1 MEFAIALI
9 TLTFLEIVLGIDN
22 IIFVSI
28 VTNKLPEKD
37 RGKARFIG
45 LALAL
50 IFRIALLVLLIWV
63 LDHLTSFFFPLD
75 GMTHEQTIEKID
87 QTENVFEH
95 LKLIPHAFGI
105 REVVLF
111 IGGLFLIGKS
121 VSEVNHKMEGHAKE
135 LETKKKISMGR
146 IIIQIIL
153 LDIVFSFDS
162 ILTAIGITHNLPAMI
177 TAVSVAMMVMLL
189 FSKKISSFISKY
201 PSLEMLALSFLIL
214 VGFMLTLES
223 VHVEVPK
230 GYIYFAVFFSLTI
243 EVINIRLRKKS
254 DKAITLKRKIKDEIP
269 DNIGENNTT
278 ISKQEQSTENN

>member
-1 MEFAIALI
+1 MEFVIALI

-28 VTNKLPEKD
+28 VTNKLPVSQ
-37 RGKARFIG
+37 RPKARAIG
-45 LALAL
+45 LGLAL
-50 IFRIALLVLLIWV
+50 IFRIFLLLVLVWV

-75 GMTHEQTIEKID
+75 GMSHEQTIEKIKD
-87 QTENVFEH
+87 TENIWEH
-95 LKLIPHAFGI
+95 LKLVPHAFGV

-111 IGGLFLIGKS
+111 VGGLFLIGKS

-135 LETKKKISMGR
+135 QTVQKNVSFGR
-146 IIIQIIL
+146 IIVQIVM

-177 TAVSVAMMVMLL
+177 TAIAIAMTIMLL
-189 FSKKISSFISKY
+189 FSKKISAFIAQY

-223 VHVEVPK
+223 IHVEVPK
-230 GYIYFAVFFSLTI
+230 GYIYFAVFFSLII
-243 EVINIRLRKKS
+243 EVINIKTRKS
-254 DKAITLKRKIKDEIP
+254 NEEAIKLKRKVKDDEAVAE
-269 DNIGENNTT
+269 GV
-278 ISKQEQSTENN
+278 K